1 MFVLCSSDEIGPF
14 VPNSDFVFIFAR
26 FHRVEGRR
34 SLFLPYPPWPN
45 AVEHKNRVGKWKKR
59 GTVDQKSR
67 CFLGIVRVKVP
78 LVGDRIE
85 RSEDFPFV
93 PFTRAYTSA
102 VFRFLP
108 SLLHL
113 PAVSC
118 RCSLR

>member
-1 MFVLCSSDEIGPF
+1 MRCSSDEIGLF
-14 VPNSDFVFIFAR
+14 VSNSDFVFIFAR
-26 FHRVEGRR
+26 FHRVEGRS
-34 SLFLPYPPWPN
+34 SLFLPNPLWPN

-85 RSEDFPFV
+85 RSEDFLFV
-93 PFTRAYTSA
+93 SFTRAYASA

-113 PAVSC
+113 QAVSC
-118 RCSLR
+118 R